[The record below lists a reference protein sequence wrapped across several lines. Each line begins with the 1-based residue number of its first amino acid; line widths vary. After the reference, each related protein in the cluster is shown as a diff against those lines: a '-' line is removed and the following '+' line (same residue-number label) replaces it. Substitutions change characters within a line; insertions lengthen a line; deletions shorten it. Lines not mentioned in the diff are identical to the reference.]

1 MADIAAWY
9 LRSVITTLHVS
20 NFRSLAEDVRVDFG
34 RFTALVGPNGS
45 GKSSVVDALRFVADC
60 MHMGLNGA
68 ITSRSGI
75 NGVRRWSGGH
85 PYNLTL
91 RLQLHLEAGPAA
103 YEFELVGDSDEEYRI
118 KSEAAVL
125 TDATGGSIRFR
136 VDRGNWIEGPDN
148 LRPPVNRQ
156 SLALPLVGG
165 DKRFEPLFQALQNIA
180 IYSIFPDVLRAPQK
194 YSPARP
200 MELHGANWSSVLRD
214 QGLET
219 WKPEL
224 VAVLGKLTG
233 DIEDIRIEPAA
244 GLLVVQFKH
253 RSPNKKLKWF
263 DAAQE
268 SDGTLRVAGIV
279 TALLQEPFI
288 PVLGVEEPEL
298 TVHPGAIALLF
309 DYLKEASKRSQIIVT
324 THSPELLDRVD
335 ADDVRVVERIDGIT
349 TVARMANTQR
359 ETVRTGLLT
368 LGEVL
373 RTEGL
378 QQQPLGL

>member
-1 MADIAAWY
+1 M
-9 LRSVITTLHVS
+9 RVS
-20 NFRSLAEDVRVDFG
+20 NFRSLAENVRVDFG

-85 PYNLTL
+85 PYNLG
-91 RLQLHLEAGPAA
+91 LQVQMQLDSGPAA
-103 YEFELVGDSDEEYRI
+103 YEFELVGDSNEEYSL

-125 TDATGGSIRFR
+125 ANEQGGSVRFR
-136 VDRGNWIEGPDN
+136 IESGEWAVGPDN

-156 SLALPLVGG
+156 TLALPLVGG
-165 DKRFEPLFQALQNIA
+165 DKRFEPLFQALQTIS
-180 IYSIFPDVLRAPQK
+180 IYSIFPDVLRSPQK
-194 YSPARP
+194 YSPVKP
-200 MELHGANWSSVLRD
+200 MDLHGSNWSSILRD
-214 QGLET
+214 QPLQT
-219 WKPEL
+219 WKPDL
-224 VAVLGKLTG
+224 VAVLSKLTG

-244 GLLVVQFKH
+244 GLLVVQFRH

-263 DAAQE
+263 DASQE

-279 TALLQEPFI
+279 TALLQVPAI

-298 TVHPGAIALLF
+298 TVHPGAIPLLF
-309 DYLKEASKRSQIIVT
+309 DYLKEASRRSQMILT

-335 ADDVRVVERIDGIT
+335 ADDVRVVERIDGVT
-349 TVARMANTQR
+349 TVARMAVHQR
-359 ETVRTGLLT
+359 DAVRTGLLS

-378 QQQPLGL
+378 QQDNLTLGDT

>member
-1 MADIAAWY
+1 MRA
-9 LRSVITTLHVS
+9 S
-20 NFRSLAEDVRVDFG
+20 NFRSLAEDVQVDFG
-34 RFTALVGPNGS
+34 RFTVLVGPNGS

-68 ITSRSGI
+68 ITNRSGI

-85 PYNLTL
+85 PYNLAL
-91 RLQLHLEAGPAA
+91 RLQLELVDGPAG
-103 YEFELVGDSDEEYRI
+103 YEFELVGDSNEEYSI

-125 TDATGGSIRFR
+125 TDAKGGVVKFR
-136 VDRGNWIEGPDN
+136 VDMGSWTEGPDN
-148 LRPPVNRQ
+148 LRPPVSRQ

-194 YSPARP
+194 YSPVKP
-200 MELHGANWSSVLRD
+200 MELHGANWSSILRD
-214 QGLET
+214 QGAET
-219 WKPEL
+219 WKPEV

-244 GLLVVQFKH
+244 GMLVVQFRH

-263 DAAQE
+263 EAAQE

-279 TALLQEPFI
+279 TALLQEPAI

-298 TVHPGAIALLF
+298 TVHPGAIPLLF
-309 DYLKEASKRSQIIVT
+309 DYLKEASRRSQILVT

-335 ADDVRVVERIDGIT
+335 SDDVRVVDRVDGIT
-349 TVARMANTQR
+349 TVARMADAQR
-359 ETVRTGLLT
+359 EAVRAGLLT

-378 QQQPLGL
+378 QQQPLGI